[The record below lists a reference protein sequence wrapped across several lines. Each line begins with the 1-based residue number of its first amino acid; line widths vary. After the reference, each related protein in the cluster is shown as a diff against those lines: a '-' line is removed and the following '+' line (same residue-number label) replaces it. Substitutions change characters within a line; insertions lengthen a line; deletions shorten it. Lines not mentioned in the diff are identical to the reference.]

1 VGNLDRPL
9 QESTSAHLSEKVTLA
24 VRGEVI
30 LVATA
35 IDTMIDHA
43 ATADV
48 MTTVAVLLEVMMTTS
63 AEATVAVAVVVVVA
77 DANEM
82 RATAV
87 VALESTDMK
96 AADATT
102 IMVQVVIDEVE
113 GAMNAEMIV
122 SEAMV
127 ARHLRAM
134 RLLVSPP
141 MVVVETILLAKI
153 ATLGDK
159 LLDPKGPAIL
169 HDAHPLIG

>member
-1 VGNLDRPL
+1 VVNLDHQL
-9 QESTSAHLSEKVTLA
+9 QENTSAHPSEVTSAALD
-24 VRGEVI
+24 EVTR
-30 LVATA
+30 VATA

-48 MTTVAVLLEVMMTTS
+48 MIIVVVLLEATTTTTE
-63 AEATVAVAVVVVVA
+63 EATAVVA
-77 DANEM
+77 GANEM
-82 RATAV
+82 RAMV

-102 IMVQVVIDEVE
+102 TMVQVVIGEVVE
-113 GAMNAEMIV
+113 VMNAEMIV
-122 SEAMV
+122 SEGMV
-127 ARHLRAM
+127 VRPLRAM

-153 ATLGDK
+153 DTPGDK
-159 LLDPKGPAIL
+159 LLGPEGPAIL

>member
-9 QESTSAHLSEKVTLA
+9 QESTSAHLSEKETLA
-24 VRGEVI
+24 GRDEVI

-43 ATADV
+43 AMADV
-48 MTTVAVLLEVMMTTS
+48 MTTVAVLLEATMTTS
-63 AEATVAVAVVVVVA
+63 AEATVAVVVVVAVA
-77 DANEM
+77 DANET
-82 RATAV
+82 RATVA
-87 VALESTDMK
+87 VALESTDTK

-122 SEAMV
+122 SEAMGV
-127 ARHLRAM
+127 RHLRAM

-141 MVVVETILLAKI
+141 MVVVETTLLAKI

-159 LLDPKGPAIL
+159 LLGHKGPTIL